1 MSRESSSNKSNG
13 PVYSSYKFFSAVF
26 PELILELPQILP
38 PNCPQNSANLVL
50 FGTFWYELALP
61 GILGSE
67 IQRRSSTLVERLEL
81 GTMSFYPLGAGFRTV
96 WQGYVI
102 ACVWARKP
110 QQPSIFADR
119 MARNPLN
126 GFAAILTS
134 KTLFAVTNLQV
145 GSWVAEDLKDGKS
158 TLQIHQLRAY
168 LLWYGKTYP
177 GLLGNG
183 PMHLGSR
190 ELQIGWSSL
199 GWVFDQTISLFLLVF
214 MPILLGYIS
223 MLDGF
228 MENLV
233 DFTSNWSHPG
243 IRWREHRQEPPLF
256 FQWEHILVN
265 SLGFPS
271 SSCLSQPWPPWNVA
285 DILHVGCGNSCLT
298 EEM

>member
-1 MSRESSSNKSNG
+1 MGLGCQESPRQTNPTDLYTVPTSFSQPFSRNW
-13 PVYSSYKFFSAVF
+13 FW
-26 PELILELPQILP
+26 
-38 PNCPQNSANLVL
+38 NCPRFCPKNSAILVL

-67 IQRRSSTLVERLEL
+67 IQRRSSTLVE
-81 GTMSFYPLGAGFRTV
+81 PLGAGFRTV

-102 ACVWARKP
+102 ACVWSRKP
-110 QQPSIFADR
+110 QQPSIFAFR

-168 LLWYGKTYP
+168 LLWYGNTYP

-214 MPILLGYIS
+214 MSILLDYIS
-223 MLDGF
+223 MFDGF

-243 IRWREHRQEPPLF
+243 IRWREHLQKPPPF
-256 FQWEHILVN
+256 FFFIFYISWLI
-265 SLGFPS
+265 P
-271 SSCLSQPWPPWNVA
+271 
-285 DILHVGCGNSCLT
+285 
-298 EEM
+298 